1 MAGRRDEGGAAGLD
15 LRPSLGCFSTA
26 VGSGSSVDRD
36 RGRVTAAEIAELLR
50 FERRLRHRG
59 EDATCAEWVA
69 FFEAKANM
77 LDRIASDPNTL
88 ADRTESRRA
97 AGEARDEADRLRA
110 EAADWSWC

>member
-1 MAGRRDEGGAAGLD
+1 VSAGRDARTGL
-15 LRPSLGCFSTA
+15 RAPLGCFSTA
-26 VGSGSSVDRD
+26 VGSGFSVDRD

-59 EDATCAEWVA
+59 EDATCADWVA
-69 FFEAKANM
+69 FFEAKADLM
-77 LDRIASDPNTL
+77 DRIASDPNSL
-88 ADRTESRRA
+88 ADRTEARRA